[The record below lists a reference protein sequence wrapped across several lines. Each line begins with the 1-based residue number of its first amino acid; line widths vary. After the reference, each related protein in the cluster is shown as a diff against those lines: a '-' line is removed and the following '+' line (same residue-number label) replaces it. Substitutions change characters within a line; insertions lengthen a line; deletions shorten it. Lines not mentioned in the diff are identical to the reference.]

1 MSDLYAAVTAAARWL
16 DEHNGTGREENALR
30 ILKIGE
36 EFGEA
41 VTAWIGTTGQNPRKG
56 ITHTTA
62 DVAAELADVAITA
75 LVAIAS
81 LGHDPAAVMEA
92 CAGKVLARIQPAC
105 ALCGDRSEVTAS
117 AGSGRWVCTD
127 SRACDERRTADHIGQ
142 GTP

>member
-1 MSDLYAAVTAAARWL
+1 MTELYAIVTAAARWL

-56 ITHTTA
+56 VTHTTA

-81 LGHDPAAVMEA
+81 LGHDPAAVMNA
-92 CAGKVLARIQPAC
+92 CADKVLARIQPG
-105 ALCGDRSEVTAS
+105 CGRCGHPGETTAE
-117 AGSGRWVCTD
+117 AGPGQPMCTGTRGRN
-127 SRACDERRTADHIGQ
+127 EPQ
-142 GTP
+142 GTGHSGPGAS